1 MNLPTLSDFKANER
15 TVYAYL
21 ILMAVGSL
29 FFMLRNNYEDQL
41 KQCAKERVEL
51 SNKID
56 TLNNKL
62 IKVIIKQNEILK
74 K

>member
-1 MNLPTLSDFKANER
+1 
-15 TVYAYL
+15 
-21 ILMAVGSL
+21 
-29 FFMLRNNYEDQL
+29 
-41 KQCAKERVEL
+41 L

-74 K
+74 KWKHL